1 MSPDEAPPYVIP
13 DPTARDLRTRTTR
26 AIAPDAT
33 DHSQRGRAFLA
44 SSGLLFS
51 AAIGLQLVANER
63 FRRDCITARA
73 PDLPTRASL
82 SQCLVDHPGLVGIG
96 FAASFGSLASI
107 GLAAGAGWEF
117 GASPRQAN
125 PRRQR
130 VLRAVGSTLLGLG
143 VAGYA
148 AIRIGLTTSW
158 ECTNIECHERQRET
172 DLVARNVGALLTA
185 SGASLLT
192 ASARGGRVKVQPM
205 RLARGAG
212 INLTVQLP

>member
-1 MSPDEAPPYVIP
+1 MSTDEAPLYIIP
-13 DPTARDLRTRTTR
+13 DPTGRGLRTRTAGTL
-26 AIAPDAT
+26 PQDAT

-51 AAIGLQLVANER
+51 AAISLQLVANDR

-82 SQCLVDHPGLVGIG
+82 SQCLVDHPGLVGMG
-96 FAASFGSLASI
+96 FAASLGSLASI

-117 GASPRQAN
+117 GASPRQVN
-125 PRRQR
+125 SRRQR

-148 AIRIGLTTSW
+148 SIRIGLTTGW
-158 ECTNIECHERQRET
+158 ECANIECHERQREA
-172 DLVARNVGALLTA
+172 DLVARNVGALLAA
-185 SGASLLT
+185 SGAGLLT
-192 ASARGGRVKVQPM
+192 AAARGGHVKVQPM

-212 INLTVQLP
+212 ISLTVQLP